1 MKKYEQAL
9 NKYRSTSEELNI
21 QVIELALNVVV
32 DKVGN
37 LASETPFTKGID
49 QLRKSVLY
57 RLSSLGWHLHNLC
70 RQHDQFEQAFRAHQ
84 QDSIIMSGKNI
95 QFFIFDDFIFNLISL
110 YDYYANL
117 IAYFLIGENKKKIGW
132 QSLAKAARDKKNR
145 FSTLSVA
152 GDIAAHENDWVRR
165 IRDFRAELIH
175 YNLSMGNDLQRISMR
190 PGEDVKF
197 ELLYSVPEK
206 LAKKLDLKAPVHE
219 GVGID
224 LQLGAIEIGESSINW
239 LSSLTGRI
247 CSKFTKNRMHRV

>member
-9 NKYRSTSEELNI
+9 NKYGSASEELNTL
-21 QVIELALNVVV
+21 VIELVLNVVV

-37 LASETPFTKGID
+37 LASETHFTKGID

-57 RLSSLGWHLHNLC
+57 RLSSLGWHLQNLC

-84 QDSIIMSGKNI
+84 PDSIIMSAKNI

-152 GDIAAHENDWVRR
+152 GDIATHENYWVKR

-175 YNLSMGNDLQRISMR
+175 YNLNMGNDQQRISGR
-190 PGEDVKF
+190 RGEDVKF

-206 LAKKLDLKAPVHE
+206 LAKKLDLQAPVHK

-224 LQLGAIEIGESSINW
+224 LQLGAIEIGERSINW
-239 LSSLTGRI
+239 LASLTDRI
-247 CSKFTKNRMHRV
+247 RSKFTKNSVQRV